1 MTTIATRKISN
12 SDDMIDVRDIIDRVE
27 HLEQLRQPGPVDL
40 GDDSDTDQDTLF
52 AELATLESLL
62 ADLRGYGGDHEWRGD
77 WYPVSLIRDSYFV
90 EAMRDLCED
99 IGDLPREMP
108 SYLVIDWDATA
119 RNLRIDYSETEFDGI
134 TYLYR

>member
-1 MTTIATRKISN
+1 MITTMQPAISN
-12 SDDMIDVRDIIDRVE
+12 SDDLIDVRDVIERVE

-40 GDDSDTDQDTLF
+40 DEDNETDQDTLF

-62 ADLRGYGGDHEWRGD
+62 ADLKGYGGDHEWRGD
-77 WYPVSLIRDSYFV
+77 WYPITLISDSYFV

-99 IGDLPREMP
+99 IGDLPKGLP

>member
-52 AELATLESLL
+52 AELATLEWLL
-62 ADLRGYGGDHEWRGD
+62 SDLRGNGGDHKWRGD
-77 WYPVSLIRDSYFV
+77 WYPVSLISDRYFV
-90 EAMRDLCED
+90 DAMKDLVED
-99 IGDLPREMP
+99 IGDLPKGLP

-119 RNLRIDYSETEFDGI
+119 RNLRIDYSETEFDGT